1 LPYGRRAQTDGTDLF
16 HRQSVIAY
24 DRQFFYPGLRSMR
37 VRGGFVKSCLKRTG
51 KDDSQGNN
59 LLLDLCEEGDERE
72 FVLGTLIA
80 E

>member
-1 LPYGRRAQTDGTDLF
+1 
-16 HRQSVIAY
+16 
-24 DRQFFYPGLRSMR
+24 MR
-37 VRGGFVKSCLKRTG
+37 VRGGFVKSCLKSTG

>member
-1 LPYGRRAQTDGTDLF
+1 
-16 HRQSVIAY
+16 
-24 DRQFFYPGLRSMR
+24 MR